1 MNGTEGLKKFLLLS
15 YEELEKLNLEAK
27 HRAQD
32 TNLSYENVRD
42 HYINY
47 LKEENRIKAVTLCFS
62 DLEGRFHMLDY
73 DKKFLI
79 SSYQN
84 LTFDG
89 SSINGFSNVEQS
101 DLKINPDWKSFRWLP
116 GDVFGPGKVIVF
128 GQIMDHDG
136 SYYHSDM
143 RSQLQLYVEEL
154 GKKHGYRPNVSVEC
168 EGFLLDGVNAEQNYV
183 RQDGFKLVSSGGYF
197 NSLPQDPLR
206 KFIDCFANAQ
216 RAMGFENEKDHP
228 EVAPSQFELNYTYC
242 DPVTAGDQLQLYK
255 LLARQIAN
263 NMGMTASFLPKP
275 IAGIN
280 GNGMH
285 CNISISKDG
294 KNLFFGGE
302 PGALSNLAYDFIDRV
317 LFSANDISLI
327 LNSSVN
333 SYRRLD
339 PKFEAPNQI
348 KFSKNDRTS
357 IVRIPMANENSAR
370 IEVRTV
376 APDANPFMVF
386 LSLLKTGLEGPV
398 DDAAENTQK
407 RSRTRFIPDN
417 INDAIRHFKSS
428 EHIQKIIGSDA
439 KDKFVSCK
447 LASAHRCPRALGQ
460 NIKES
465 EIWFHHE
472 VTNQLLWSK
481 F

>member
-1 MNGTEGLKKFLLLS
+1 MNKSDELKKFLFLS
-15 YEELEKLNLEAK
+15 YEELEELNLQAK
-27 HRAQD
+27 RRAQD
-32 TNLSYENVRD
+32 PKLSIENIQE
-42 HYINY
+42 YY
-47 LKEENRIKAVTLCFS
+47 LKYLKQETRIKAVTLCFA

-79 SSYQN
+79 KAYKN

-89 SSINGFSNVEQS
+89 SSVHGFSNVEQS
-101 DLKINPDWKSFRWLP
+101 DLKIVPDWKSFRWLP
-116 GDVFGPGKVIVF
+116 GDIFGPGKVIVF
-128 GQIMDHDG
+128 GQIMGSDG
-136 SYYHSDM
+136 GFYQADM
-143 RSQLQLYVEEL
+143 RSQLQMFVNEMHSQKSYV
-154 GKKHGYRPNVSVEC
+154 PNISVEC
-168 EGFLLDGVNAEQNYV
+168 EGFLLDGVNSEQTYLNHN
-183 RQDGFKLVSSGGYF
+183 GFKLVSTGGYF

-206 KFIDCFANAQ
+206 KFIDCFADAQ

-242 DPVTAGDQLQLYK
+242 DPVTAGEQLLIYK

-263 NMGMTASFLPKP
+263 NMGMTACFLPKP

-285 CNISISKDG
+285 CNISISKNG
-294 KNLFFGGE
+294 KNLFYGGKA
-302 PGALSNLAYDFIDRV
+302 GTLSKLAHGFIDRV
-317 LFSANDISLI
+317 LYSANDISLI

-348 KFSKNDRTS
+348 KFSQNDRTS
-357 IVRIPMANENSAR
+357 MIRIPMANEDSAR

-386 LSLLKTGLEGPV
+386 LALLKTGLEGPL
-398 DDAAENTQK
+398 DGAAESSQK
-407 RSRTRFIPDN
+407 RSRTRFLPDN
-417 INDAIRHFKSS
+417 INDAIRHFKGS
-428 EHIQKIIGSDA
+428 EHIQKILGGET
-439 KDKFVSCK
+439 KDKFIACK
-447 LASAHRCPRALGQ
+447 QASANRCPRDLGE

-465 EIWFHHE
+465 EILFHHE
-472 VTNQLLWSK
+472 VTNQLLWAN